1 MTRAEAKA
9 VLDATRDGKPVGAE
23 VVTQALQATGD
34 VTPLAVAELSA
45 DPYAGH
51 LERMVEGYAQLALA
65 PGAREYVWER
75 VNALARGDML
85 PTATEPSAAMIAAF
99 AGVYA
104 DLPARVAARV
114 KEIRGKE
121 KS

>member
-1 MTRAEAKA
+1 M
-9 VLDATRDGKPVGAE
+9 
-23 VVTQALQATGD
+23 
-34 VTPLAVAELSA
+34 SA

-75 VNALARGDML
+75 VNALARGEVL
-85 PTATEPSAAMIAAF
+85 PTATEPSAAVIAAF

-114 KEIRGKE
+114 NEIRGKE
-121 KS
+121 KP